1 LGVRTKIT
9 SQVEQLKN
17 LSSRAQGE
25 AAIREAL
32 QELELWAAQAEF
44 QLTDYKHS
52 NGQTIK
58 IIREWKEPMYQV
70 SRKN

>member
-1 LGVRTKIT
+1 MFV
-9 SQVEQLKN
+9 QLTF
-17 LSSRAQGE
+17 LGE
-25 AAIREAL
+25 AAIRESL

-70 SRKN
+70 